1 MTMNRGTLALAGG
14 TFVAGMLLTAAYYIR
29 GGKAPKI
36 LEEAFSA
43 DTLTDA
49 DYQEMHVEKSGSTVD
64 TIPIGLSESFQGAM
78 YLPLQYTT
86 AVANDAPG
94 GPGVIDWQVV
104 YTDPYKVGPGADI
117 AHLPTREDFVE
128 ANGDPNNGS
137 SPVNVAGSGNAL
149 KNAETFN
156 ATAPGQGTPYIG
168 AGNEGMFNPNN
179 PYRIQHSIRP
189 VNTNATGAF
198 DLALY
203 DSSRQSRTNCCP
215 IPAEWGR
222 DYPYMVDTATTGWQE
237 EPNYTDGGN
246 RFGSLSRQSG
256 DDDVNGRMGKVAL
269 DPDVNAAYI
278 GLGPEGNS
286 ITQTLNS
293 WRMTHNITRQTDT
306 TVMAIS
312 KSSGPTQ
319 FLRRV

>member
-1 MTMNRGTLALAGG
+1 MSMNRGTLAWAGG
-14 TFVAGMLLTAAYYIR
+14 GLLAGMLMTAAYYIR
-29 GGKAPKI
+29 GGKAPSF
-36 LEEAFSA
+36 LVDAFSA

-94 GPGVIDWQVV
+94 GPGVIDWQVI
-104 YTDPYKVGPGADI
+104 YTDPYKVGPGASI
-117 AHLPTREDFVE
+117 AQLPTREDFQE
-128 ANGDPNNGS
+128 ANGDPNNGTS
-137 SPVNVAGSGNAL
+137 HLNGGAGNSL

-156 ATAPGQGTPYIG
+156 SLAPGQGVPYTG
-168 AGNEGMFNPNN
+168 ANNAGMFDPNN

-203 DSSRQSRTNCCP
+203 DSSQQSRTNCCP

-222 DYPYMVDTATTGWQE
+222 DYPYMVETATTEWQE

-256 DDDVNGRMGKVAL
+256 DDDVNGRMGQEAL
-269 DPDVNAAYI
+269 DPDVNASYMGI
-278 GLGPEGNS
+278 GESGNS
-286 ITQTLNS
+286 ITQSLAM
-293 WRMTHNITRQTDT
+293 WRMSHNIQRQTDT
-306 TVMAIS
+306 TVMAMS